1 MKKLNY
7 LRIGL
12 FLYLLVVGTI
22 GSVYAQKVDSETALD
37 IASSYL
43 RQHRSNRAPARSN
56 DSEKLSIAYTA
67 KEAGETYYYAINNG
81 TDNGFVIVSGHDAT
95 QEVLGYAEDGHF
107 DYDSIP
113 PQMRWLL
120 GTYEKQIHAMYS
132 DNDLANQS
140 RAAKRVAK
148 ATRTNI
154 SNFVNITWNQYAP
167 YNFGITGGKN
177 SYPIGCVNTATSIIM
192 KYYNHPAQ
200 ATNPALGTLKIGSTT
215 AKAIEANRKLS
226 FSSMTASYSSSTTS
240 YSGANKAVADLMYLV
255 ARLNETDFD
264 TSGSGASPYTSAIN
278 MMEYFGY
285 DKTIEELDREDFTAT
300 EWDNLMYA
308 EIAAKRPVLYAG
320 DDTAGKGGHAFLLTG
335 YKDSKYYI
343 NWGWGG
349 SSNGFFA
356 LNACNAS
363 GYKFNDYQYAITHIK
378 KDAGGRPSIT
388 INSYDVKTKELGIG
402 QALETSVNYS
412 GHTIN
417 NPVYSWQIKLKN
429 TKTGT
434 IVPLYAK
441 LDKSMSTY
449 YEETTFRDTIP
460 TSLVPGE
467 QYEVL
472 LYYHNGNGTW
482 TQFAQTTKPI
492 ITIKHQ
498 IDFKSYEVKKTELS
512 RGSTSPLAITF
523 YKASSPIPVSYD
535 LCAKITNLTQGTD
548 TLIVL
553 KTDYLPSY
561 SSRDQTYSATI
572 VFSESYHG
580 GDKVKVEAGYRISG
594 TSSWT
599 YINQNPT
606 EITLGNELDM
616 LSYEIKSSGNQ
627 LPYAYIPYSFNF
639 TCRSSLR
646 RTIDFGIHY
655 EGIDNSLDSIAV
667 MNSNYGPSVGV
678 NSSYSYS
685 YKYLISTLV
694 MHKRYRLTGLWRW
707 NGEKEWH
714 TFPSGT
720 PVEIT
725 LQPTMTFSSFAMT
738 KNELAL
744 AERDT
749 ISFNYS
755 RLSSNS
761 TQYYKLGLHVKGM
774 TSKVDTVVAITNSYT
789 GSVGDSQT
797 YKAAFTVPH
806 FLWLGEEVKL
816 TGCYQEPQGQWIDIQ
831 QQPATFRVTNC
842 YRFKSCRAD
851 NDSIYIGSST
861 TYRLK
866 YSSLHAFSK
875 PYYHIALKMHNLT
888 TQMTDTICVLSTS
901 FSDSYLT
908 EEGTRSISFS
918 TPSVFNDGDMI
929 ETTLL
934 YKPKDMPDWI
944 TVENSKQTYRAVTIY
959 YKSFNIANTDVSR
972 GTNVSIDYG
981 YSKPSYS
988 KSLPYDLGVRLTNM
1002 TQNRDTMIVVK
1013 ENYNASYYYSST
1025 SGTFRIPDTFR
1036 IGDKCKVEACFRQS
1050 GKSEWEYIVQQPIE
1064 LNLAP
1069 EMEMFAYN
1077 LKESGDL
1084 TYGYPLPYT
1093 LSYIRRSNL
1102 SSTYQIGVK
1111 YEGIDTPLD
1120 TMYVANSSFSGS
1132 TSQKEYSSTMSLPT
1146 FLKLNKNYRMSCKY
1160 RVQGEETWTDFA
1172 EGNTVN
1178 IHVLPAVT
1186 FHSFEHNKDELF
1198 ACARDTMTFEYSK
1211 VSSGTSLSYTIGA
1224 HLIGQTSGI
1233 DTTIVATVNRYYS
1246 NFTGSTGE
1254 HLSSTITYNLP
1265 STLYVGENVKVQ
1277 LCWKE
1282 PGEAWVP
1289 MVKEYKTFKVLN
1301 CYELQSYS
1309 AEVDTAQIG
1318 SNATI
1323 SVNYRALT
1331 SSSSKPTYW
1340 LGVKIRNLTTSS
1352 TEEYIN
1358 TNYTLSWNASA
1369 TDLSK
1374 TNVTFTMPSNCNV
1387 GDKVEV
1393 TALYRVGNMD
1403 KWIEVPGDPVI
1414 FEMKPPKNGVVLLG
1428 SPTVANEGY
1437 ITPKNYE
1444 FHLVFKNYL
1453 NKELTRYIDVEIISN
1468 GSYKGDISHTFK
1480 IGANE
1485 TKEIIITPNNSTD
1498 KILKNLPLNYS
1509 YNFRIY
1515 NGNNGGYYITSDKCP
1530 QLHLIPFG
1538 DVTQDGVTD
1547 LNDVEAVKLHLLN
1560 PASYPLDTIS
1570 KIAADGNADGKV
1582 SIADLILIIDTVKE

>member
-12 FLYLLVVGTI
+12 FLYLLAVGTI

-43 RQHRSNRAPARSN
+43 RQHRSNRAPARSD
-56 DSEKLSIAYTA
+56 DSQKLSIAYTA

-132 DNDLANQS
+132 DNALANQS

-200 ATNPALGTLKIGSTT
+200 ATNPALETLTIGTTT

-226 FSSMTASYSSSTTS
+226 FGSMTASYSSSTTS

-255 ARLNETDFD
+255 ARLNKTNFG
-264 TSGSGASPYTSAIN
+264 TNGSGASPHTSAIN
-278 MMEYFGY
+278 MMKYFGY
-285 DKTIEELDREDFTAT
+285 DKTIEYLDREDFTAT

-434 IVPLYAK
+434 IVPLYAR

-548 TLIVL
+548 TLLVL

-616 LSYEIKSSGNQ
+616 LSYEIKSNGNQ

-774 TSKVDTVVAITNSYT
+774 TSKVDTVVTITNSYT

-888 TQMTDTICVLSTS
+888 TQMTDTICVLTTS

-908 EEGTRSISFS
+908 EDGTRSMSFP
-918 TPSVFNDGDMI
+918 TPSAFNDGDMI

-934 YKPKDMPDWI
+934 YKPKDMPEWI

-981 YSKPSYS
+981 YSKPSNS

-1036 IGDKCKVEACFRQS
+1036 IGDKCKVEACFKQS

-1120 TMYVANSSFSGS
+1120 TMYVAYSSFSGS

-1186 FHSFEHNKDELF
+1186 FHSFEHNKDELY
-1198 ACARDTMTFEYSK
+1198 ACARDTMTFDYSK
-1211 VSSGTSLSYTIGA
+1211 VSSGTSLSYSIGA

-1254 HLSSTITYNLP
+1254 HLSSTITYTLP

-1289 MVKEYKTFKVLN
+1289 MIKEYKTFKVLD

-1331 SSSSKPTYW
+1331 SSTSKPTYW

-1393 TALYRVGNMD
+1393 TALYRAGNMD

-1498 KILKNLPLNYS
+1498 KILKNLPLNCN

-1538 DVTQDGVTD
+1538 DVTQDGITD

-1582 SIADLILIIDTVKE
+1582 SIADLKHIIDIVKE

>member
-43 RQHRSNRAPARSN
+43 RQHRSNRAPARSD

-95 QEVLGYAEDGHF
+95 QEILGYAEDGHF

-132 DNDLANQS
+132 DNALANQS

-285 DKTIEELDREDFTAT
+285 DKTIEYLDREDFTAT

-378 KDAGGRPSIT
+378 KDAGGIPSIT

-412 GHTIN
+412 GHTLK
-417 NPVYSWQIKLKN
+417 NPIYSWQIKLKN

-434 IVPLYAK
+434 IVPLYAR

-460 TSLVPGE
+460 TSFVPGE

-498 IDFKSYEVKKTELS
+498 IDFKSYEVKNTELS

-553 KTDYLPSY
+553 MTDYLPSY
-561 SSRDQTYSATI
+561 SSRDKTYSATI
-572 VFSESYHG
+572 VFSESYHV
-580 GDKVKVEAGYRISG
+580 GDNIKVEAGYRI
-594 TSSWT
+594 
-599 YINQNPT
+599 
-606 EITLGNELDM
+606 
-616 LSYEIKSSGNQ
+616 
-627 LPYAYIPYSFNF
+627 
-639 TCRSSLR
+639 
-646 RTIDFGIHY
+646 
-655 EGIDNSLDSIAV
+655 
-667 MNSNYGPSVGV
+667 
-678 NSSYSYS
+678 
-685 YKYLISTLV
+685 
-694 MHKRYRLTGLWRW
+694 
-707 NGEKEWH
+707 
-714 TFPSGT
+714 
-720 PVEIT
+720 
-725 LQPTMTFSSFAMT
+725 
-738 KNELAL
+738 
-744 AERDT
+744 
-749 ISFNYS
+749 
-755 RLSSNS
+755 
-761 TQYYKLGLHVKGM
+761 
-774 TSKVDTVVAITNSYT
+774 
-789 GSVGDSQT
+789 
-797 YKAAFTVPH
+797 
-806 FLWLGEEVKL
+806 
-816 TGCYQEPQGQWIDIQ
+816 
-831 QQPATFRVTNC
+831 
-842 YRFKSCRAD
+842 
-851 NDSIYIGSST
+851 
-861 TYRLK
+861 
-866 YSSLHAFSK
+866 
-875 PYYHIALKMHNLT
+875 
-888 TQMTDTICVLSTS
+888 
-901 FSDSYLT
+901 
-908 EEGTRSISFS
+908 
-918 TPSVFNDGDMI
+918 
-929 ETTLL
+929 
-934 YKPKDMPDWI
+934 
-944 TVENSKQTYRAVTIY
+944 
-959 YKSFNIANTDVSR
+959 
-972 GTNVSIDYG
+972 
-981 YSKPSYS
+981 
-988 KSLPYDLGVRLTNM
+988 
-1002 TQNRDTMIVVK
+1002 
-1013 ENYNASYYYSST
+1013 
-1025 SGTFRIPDTFR
+1025 
-1036 IGDKCKVEACFRQS
+1036 S

-1093 LSYIRRSNL
+1093 LSYIRRSDL
-1102 SSTYQIGVK
+1102 SSKYQIGVK

-1120 TMYVANSSFSGS
+1120 TMYVAYSSFSGS

-1186 FHSFEHNKDELF
+1186 FHSFEHNKDELY

-1224 HLIGQTSGI
+1224 HLIGQSSGI

-1246 NFTGSTGE
+1246 NFTGSIGE

-1498 KILKNLPLNYS
+1498 KILKNLPLNCN

-1538 DVTQDGVTD
+1538 DVTQDGITD